1 MNCIAAVS
9 ENWGIGREND
19 LLFHISEDMKLFR
32 RLTTGHTLI
41 LGRRNLESFPG
52 CRPLPKRRHLVLTT
66 REGWHPEG
74 VEVCHSLAEVLE
86 TVRNLPEEDVWVI
99 GGGIVYREFLPFC
112 REAYITRVEACPAAD
127 TFFPDLSREPGW
139 TLTEEGERQTDG
151 KLFYRFCTYEN
162 AEPLR
167 F

>member
-52 CRPLPKRRHLVLTT
+52 CRPLPKRRHLVLTA
-66 REGWHPEG
+66 REDWHPEG
-74 VEVCHSLAEVLE
+74 VDICHSLEEVLE
-86 TVRNLPEEDVWVI
+86 TVCGLAEDDVWVI
-99 GGGIVYREFLPFC
+99 GGGIVYREFLPYC
-112 REAYITRVEACPAAD
+112 RKAYITQIEACAPAD

-139 TLTEEGERQTDG
+139 TLAEEGERQTDG
-151 KLFYRFCTYEN
+151 KLTYRFCTYEN
-162 AEPLR
+162 AEPRR